1 MNDSL
6 HLYEE
11 LLLLALHDKTGTV
24 SSGYIHHAL
33 AGAVLA
39 ELLLDEVIRVEGL
52 NKVVHLQTETPPDD
66 PMLQRAW
73 RLIERAGKP
82 LELQACLTEL
92 SSAGDLMYVA
102 VRQLCQRGIV
112 ANEEETVLFI
122 FSRSIYPT
130 LNPAPEQEI
139 IARIRDVILDDAEP
153 DARTSA
159 LISLAHHTDYLSG
172 ALDFH
177 QRAQHKDRIQQ
188 VSQGDAAGTAAK
200 QAVEAC
206 QAAILTS
213 IILTS
218 TITSTSTLLSS

>member
-1 MNDSL
+1 MNDAL

-24 SSGYIHHAL
+24 SSGYIQHAL

-39 ELLLDEVIRVEGL
+39 EMLLDESIGVEGL
-52 NKVVHLQTETPPDD
+52 TRTVHLKSETPPDD

-73 RLIERAGKP
+73 RVIERADKS
-82 LELQACLTEL
+82 LELQACLTEV
-92 SSAGDLMYVA
+92 SNAGDLMYVA

-112 ANEEETVLFI
+112 ASEEETVLFI

-130 LNPAPEQEI
+130 LDPAPEQEI
-139 IARIRDVILDDAEP
+139 IARIRDVILNDAEP

-172 ALDFH
+172 ALNFH
-177 QRAQHKDRIQQ
+177 ERAQHKARIQV
-188 VSQGDAAGTAAK
+188 VSNGDAAGPAAK

-206 QAAILTS
+206 QMTVLTS
-213 IILTS
+213 IMLMS
-218 TITSTSTLLSS
+218 TITFIGSQSSQ